1 MSNDTIVIIPYKCTI
16 KIMNNKSN
24 VSVKFHKEFSYN
36 TEHIHSYC
44 VGKNFLL
51 YEGNAI
57 KLFSEEIAT
66 YLINNSITIK
76 DISIETFQA
85 TSTNDNVKII
95 IDKGTDEEFDFSL
108 KIYAYYSFKD
118 SIQTPRLL
126 FEILSSTVMLKLD
139 DPNVAYKIVDDKEN
153 LIANLPIGTTTYTEP
168 IVEGGYK
175 RKALA
180 YNEYFESDYSPLVEL
195 NFKET
200 PTKESDDYIKFAP
213 IYEKN
218 NNINEIVEVDERLKA
233 FKSGIGNGLDLKV
246 YKPNDIDYS
255 TRADLFA
262 NLYGVYYDT
271 VSSLQ
276 KTTFNYRIEYK
287 GEESYSEI
295 NGELEFILKATG
307 NDFLKVR
314 VYRYATKPEVIK
326 AKVSASVSYYKN
338 VSGTWTQ
345 KTKTIE
351 SDVYTLNLDTN
362 SVVYN
367 DGGSA
372 TLTLM
377 GNKAMSPN
385 KSIKN
390 AITEKA
396 KQDADIKAS
405 YDNNKEV
412 VIYNY
417 NLYDDY
423 YFSYEDK
430 YSPSKPRTFK
440 NTAEG
445 TIYVSSTTNSNN
457 LINQNGSL
465 YANGYANSQ
474 LFDVEKTFTITVPYS
489 ESDVPLLTKED
500 IEALI
505 PTNVDDRSYVYD
517 GDSSL
522 INTRIEIIGIGSS
535 TSIKKNTY
543 NFNGSFNFEAESV
556 SIDSNAVILG
566 RSTNHYE
573 TAKIHSTFDN
583 NESYK
588 YFYSDQLLPL
598 LTNKDGFE
606 YRYKYQL
613 NIIKASS
620 NVYFRRDDV
629 EYSLEG
635 DKVLNWNDDNVSILT
650 FYAKEEEKTRY
661 ITGMYPPLDEDP
673 FTGAVNTIKDMN
685 GKYIKKDMIVQ
696 LPVILLS
703 SDLNNAKFTVILND
717 INPESSVITYKIH
730 NADDTGYTSV
740 SGDYVTF
747 SSYSTVNESKKF
759 KELAAVINL
768 DTIVLSDDSTVVKN
782 TTIKKPSTVNDEKYS
797 NYELLLYSNSNDL
810 NFSEYQTEI
819 DFDSSE
825 ELTIFYKIKVLKD
838 SSSKWSPIIHNG
850 FYYLNQ
856 DEYYMYSESSIDGVY
871 EDILNYL
878 VKTVYYS
885 LNVSLSSVTNLDTDI
900 VYKLK
905 TYDYEEASI
914 SNNIIVSDF
923 IYPKPIIDTKYYKEY
938 NKTSF
943 LTNVIR
949 FDKLIVDYNYIKW
962 TVNENLNQI
971 KVYARTYNNDTGSFS
986 EWVEVLNNAKPTLS
1000 ETMKIQF
1007 KIEYNVLNEY
1017 EQYMISETLSSYND
1031 FVNDCDFNKSSQISI
1046 TNGMLQQSYTD
1057 SIVNSIYHSVILDYG
1072 NESEYQIDKYYNI
1085 LSYDS
1090 DTYIV
1095 IHAAAS
1101 NNYND
1106 LILNPNWIVM
1116 DGTNSVKGR
1125 YLRYRVEFNHNVVVV
1140 ALYKN
1145 IKTKKSI
1152 NKVQGIKDLELSAIG
1167 KDNRENVTNIVID
1180 KSADITYD
1188 TKEKIVSNNVYDDIE
1203 YALFS
1208 YGYTADDI
1216 ENITIQSKADDVTF
1230 SLLNKEY
1237 NLEDNKISNVL
1248 YDWKRIDSDIYN
1260 NWRFDDTS
1268 KSINHNYK
1276 SNSLSG
1282 FVTSR
1287 GYKNYSMEATVSSN
1301 TNSYNPIG
1309 LIAAY
1314 TTDSLMNEHILTLLV
1329 SPIFKMNE
1337 LGDTI
1342 SFSLYYNYNKEN
1354 EQLIFSEVVPAGQG
1368 VTSWNDLSNGIKVK
1382 VTRDNDILTF
1392 YRSDNDEETFND
1404 NYKTIVGLN
1413 DFPILSIFKN
1423 GSNFGL
1429 CNIRQSNSKYSNL
1442 KIAIN
1447 DNMNYKVVASSDTI
1461 QVENKNSAYIEF
1473 VDNKSTVSPLPQQ
1486 FAPITLVSEDGDIFR
1501 RVFFDEGLIN
1511 EEHFNLNSKIF
1522 KLSYKDIDA
1531 SSIEIYVDEVKL
1543 DLDFNVV
1550 NNFIFVDISPDVDR
1564 YISFKY
1570 KIINSF
1576 YVDYNIENDCID
1588 IYINPKDNITKA
1600 LIQYETNEFDNKRSI
1615 NYLSLNPIHNVD
1627 YQGYIYITDEVYEPY
1642 EIYAHYNPNYVY
1654 ANGVD
1659 NIIICL
1665 EVVDKYYNP
1674 VIGEEVNIDC
1684 LYGDIEVDS
1693 YITDTNGVVRFRYYS
1708 STEAC
1713 EDTITT
1719 SCFSNVNIKNIFKI
1733 KNLEV

>member
-1 MSNDTIVIIPYKCTI
+1 MSNDTIVLIPYRYTI
-16 KIMNNKSN
+16 KITNNRSN
-24 VSVKFHKEFSYN
+24 VSVKFHKDFVYN
-36 TEHIHSYC
+36 TEYIHSYC
-44 VGKNFLL
+44 IGKNFLL
-51 YEGNAI
+51 YEGNI
-57 KLFSEEIAT
+57 IHLFSSEISA
-66 YLINNSITIK
+66 YLINNNITIN

-85 TSTNDNVKII
+85 TSTDKNVKII
-95 IDKGTDEEFDFSL
+95 IDKGEEEEVYFSI
-108 KIYAYYSFKD
+108 KVYAYYSFKD

-126 FEILSSTVMLKLD
+126 FEILSYTIMLKLD
-139 DPNVAYKIVDDKEN
+139 NPNVAYKIVDENEN
-153 LIANLPIGTTTYTEP
+153 LIATLPIGTTTYTEP
-168 IVEGGYK
+168 IVNGTYR

-180 YNEYFESDYSPLVEL
+180 YNEYLESDYSPLIEL
-195 NFKET
+195 NFEE
-200 PTKESDDYIKFAP
+200 PISEENNEYIEFNP
-213 IYEKN
+213 FYEKN
-218 NNINEIVEVDERLKA
+218 NNVTEIVEVDERLKA

-246 YKPNDIDYS
+246 YKQNDIDYS
-255 TRADLFA
+255 SRADLYA

-276 KTTFNYRIEYK
+276 KTNFNYRIEYK
-287 GEESYSEI
+287 GEELYSEI

-314 VYRYATKPEVIK
+314 VYRYATKVETIK
-326 AKVSASVSYYKN
+326 AKVEAKVSYYKN
-338 VSGTWTQ
+338 VSGKWTQ
-345 KTKTIE
+345 QTKVIL
-351 SDVYTLNLDTN
+351 SDEYTLNLGTN
-362 SVVYN
+362 NVVYN
-367 DGGSA
+367 EGGSA
-372 TLTLM
+372 TLNLL
-377 GNKAMSPN
+377 GNIAMSPK

-396 KQDADIKAS
+396 KQDPDIKAS

-412 VIYNY
+412 VIYDY
-417 NLYDDY
+417 NLHDDY
-423 YFSYEDK
+423 YFSYDNK

-440 NTAEG
+440 NTGEG
-445 TIYVSSTTNSNN
+445 TIYVSSTTNSSN
-457 LINQNGSL
+457 LINENGSL

-474 LFDVEKTFTITVPYS
+474 LFEAEKTFTITVPYS
-489 ESDVPLLTKED
+489 ESDVPLLTREEID
-500 IEALI
+500 ALV
-505 PTNVDDRSYVYD
+505 PTNIDDRSYVYD

-522 INTRIEIIGIGSS
+522 ITTRIEIIAIGNS
-535 TSIKKNTY
+535 TAIKKNTY
-543 NFNGSFNFEAESV
+543 NFNGTFDFEAESV
-556 SIDSNAVILG
+556 SINSNALILG
-566 RSTNHYE
+566 KSTNSYE
-573 TAKIHSTFDN
+573 TAKIHSTFDDS
-583 NESYK
+583 EYYK
-588 YFYSDQLLPL
+588 YFYSDNLLPL
-598 LTNKDGFE
+598 LSNKDGFE

-620 NVYFRRDDV
+620 NVYFTRNDV

-635 DKVLNWNDDNVSILT
+635 NKILNWEDDKVSILT
-650 FYAKEEEKTRY
+650 FYAKNEEKIKY
-661 ITGMYPPLDEDP
+661 ITGIYPPLDEDP
-673 FTGAVNTIKDMN
+673 FIGAVNTLKDKDGNYM
-685 GKYIKKDMIVQ
+685 KKDMIVQ

-703 SDLNNAKFTVILND
+703 SDLNNAKFTIILSD
-717 INPESSVITYKIH
+717 ISPENSVITHKIH

-740 SGDYVTF
+740 NGDYVTF
-747 SSYSTVNESKKF
+747 SSYSTTNESKRF

-768 DTIVLSDDSTVVKN
+768 DTLVLNDDSTITKSV
-782 TTIKKPSTVNDEKYS
+782 TINKPSTLNEEKYS

-810 NFSEYQTEI
+810 NFSEYPTEI
-819 DFDSSE
+819 DFDSSDS
-825 ELTIFYKIKVLKD
+825 LTIFYKIKVLKNA
-838 SSSKWSPIIHNG
+838 SSKWSPLIHNG

-856 DEYYMYSESSIDGVY
+856 DEYYMYSDSSIDGVY

-878 VKTVYYS
+878 SKTVYYS
-885 LNVSLSSVTNLDTDI
+885 LNVGLKSITNLDTDI

-923 IYPKPIIDTKYYKEY
+923 IYPKPSIDTKYYKHY
-938 NKTSF
+938 DKVSF

-971 KVYARTYNNDTGSFS
+971 KVYARTYDSDTGSFS
-986 EWVEVLNNAKPTLS
+986 EWIEVLNNVKPTLS

-1017 EQYMISETLSSYND
+1017 EQYMISETISSYND
-1031 FVNDCDFNKSSQISI
+1031 FVNDCDFSKSSQISI

-1057 SIVNSIYHSVILDYG
+1057 SVINSIYHSTIFDYG
-1072 NESEYQIDKYYNI
+1072 FESEYQIDKYYNI

-1106 LILNPNWIVM
+1106 LVLNPNWIVM

-1145 IKTKKSI
+1145 IKTKKSV
-1152 NKVQGIKDLELSAIG
+1152 NKIQGIKDLELSAIG
-1167 KDNRENVTNIVID
+1167 RDNKENLTNIVID
-1180 KSADITYD
+1180 KSADIVYD
-1188 TKEKIVSNNVYDDIE
+1188 KKEKVVSDSVYNDIE
-1203 YALFS
+1203 YSLFS
-1208 YGYTADDI
+1208 YGYTIDDV
-1216 ENITIQSKADDVTF
+1216 ESITIQSKADDVTF
-1230 SLLNKEY
+1230 SLLSKEY

-1248 YDWKRIDSDIYN
+1248 YDWKRIDSDVHN
-1260 NWRFDDTS
+1260 NWRFDDTF

-1287 GYKNYSMEATVSSN
+1287 GYKNYSIEATVSSN
-1301 TNSYNPIG
+1301 TNSSNPIG
-1309 LIAAY
+1309 LIVAY
-1314 TTDSLMNEHILTLLV
+1314 TTDSLANEHILTLLV

-1342 SFSLYYNYNKEN
+1342 TFSLYYNYNKEN

-1368 VTSWNDLSNGIKVK
+1368 VTSWNDLINGIKVK

-1404 NYKTIVGLN
+1404 KYTTIVGLS
-1413 DFPILSIFKN
+1413 DFPVLSIFKD

-1429 CNIRQSNSKYSNL
+1429 CNIRQNNSKYSNL
-1442 KIAIN
+1442 QIAIN
-1447 DNMNYKVVASSDTI
+1447 DSINYKVVASSNSI
-1461 QVENKNSAYIEF
+1461 QVENSNSAYIEF

-1486 FAPITLVSEDGDIFR
+1486 FAPITLSSEDGDIFK

-1511 EEHFNLNSKIF
+1511 EEHFNLNSKVF
-1522 KLSYKDIDA
+1522 KLSYKDIDSA
-1531 SSIEIYVDEVKL
+1531 SIEIYVDEVKL
-1543 DLDFNVV
+1543 DLDFNIV
-1550 NNFIFVDISPDVDR
+1550 NNFIFVDVDPDTDR
-1564 YISFKY
+1564 YITFKY
-1570 KIINSF
+1570 KLINSF
-1576 YVDYNIENDCID
+1576 YVDYNIENNCID
-1588 IYINPKDNITKA
+1588 VYLNPKNNITKA

-1642 EIYAHYNPNYVY
+1642 KIYAHYNPNYVY

-1674 VIGEEVNIDC
+1674 VINEEVNIDC
-1684 LYGDIEVDS
+1684 LYGNIEIES
-1693 YITDTNGVVRFRYYS
+1693 YVTDNNGVVRFRYYS

-1713 EDTITT
+1713 DDIITA
-1719 SCFSNVNIKNIFKI
+1719 SCFSNINIKNVFKI